1 MAQTIVAQRGQST
14 VTGNGTTNLTLFTQ
28 STGIATRVIINY
40 VSAYMGSASTN
51 LRISLIIDG
60 GGTGQQAC
68 VAYAGQTP
76 SGNSTGISM
85 FPGLLGGP
93 IESASGNLNQV
104 EQYLPRAPNAVGSGP
119 LVNIGTNQIRF
130 TSQANTIDNS
140 QPANIVPFQFW
151 MNNGDVLLIR
161 AFNQESSTMTVRYG
175 FTTITE
181 S

>member
-40 VSAYMGSASTN
+40 LSAYMDSTSNN
-51 LRISLIIDG
+51 LRISLIING
-60 GGTGQQAC
+60 GGAGALSC
-68 VAYAGQTP
+68 IAYAGQTA
-76 SGNSTGISM
+76 SGNSAGINM

-93 IESASGNLNQV
+93 VESATGNLNQV
-104 EQYLPRAPNAVGSGP
+104 EQYLPRAPNAVGAGP
-119 LVNIGTNQIRF
+119 LVNIGANQVRF
-130 TSQANTIDNS
+130 TSQTNTIDNS

-161 AFNQESSTMTVRYG
+161 GYNGDSSTMTIRYG